1 MEQPPN
7 CFELLKLRWLAEL
20 VELGCPPPEIFF
32 CHRWGAG
39 AEYAGRLAGF
49 QAALDLLSQ
58 SPMPVLIL
66 GLQSEAIVRS
76 IARAGDELAISLLDT
91 WSGAEYLRYD
101 VSPNELCAATRRV
114 IEGAKQPLP
123 GHLSIRNPADLLK
136 LSSEIRHWLE
146 NRRTN
151 VTGMLDDFR
160 NVLRGDTISPFHL
173 TPQPAISEAHRKMVN
188 RLWIYEP
195 IAAKLTPENGGIAPL
210 RAAMAEFEQA
220 WSAFEAARV
229 ACRDKVKLGVDSSE
243 QTRVAIT
250 QLETV
255 IETVRKAIEVTR
267 TLDTAL
273 QEKI

>member
-1 MEQPPN
+1 MEQTAN

-20 VELGCPPPEIFF
+20 TELGCPPPEIFF
-32 CHRWGAG
+32 CHRWGERM
-39 AEYAGRLAGF
+39 EYPGRFAGF
-49 QAALDLLSQ
+49 QGALDLLSQ
-58 SPMPVLIL
+58 TPMPVLIL

-76 IARAGDELAISLLDT
+76 VARAGDEFTISLLDT

-101 VSPNELCAATRRV
+101 VSPNELRAAARRV
-114 IEGAKQPLP
+114 IEGAKQPFP
-123 GHLSIRNPADLLK
+123 GHFSIQNPNDLLK

-173 TPQPAISEAHRKMVN
+173 IPQPAVSEVHRKMVN

-195 IAAKLTPENGGIAPL
+195 MAVKLTSANGGIAPL
-210 RAAMAEFEQA
+210 RASMAEFEQA
-220 WSAFEAARV
+220 WAEFEAVRES
-229 ACRDKVKLGVDSSE
+229 CREKVNLGEDSSE
-243 QTRVAIT
+243 QTRVAISK
-250 QLETV
+250 LEAV
-255 IETVRKAIEVTR
+255 IETVCKTIEVTR
-267 TLDTAL
+267 TLDAAL